1 MPATI
6 SSFVSI
12 TPASQMQE
20 VVSTLAPDKEIKAPE
35 DIVSLSSNEER
46 ERKLFMG
53 DINKFMAEI
62 GKPLSKIPIMG
73 YKELDLFQLFKEVT
87 AYGGF
92 IEVVKNVG
100 TWSKIWKRLG
110 NFDPSITDSSFRLK
124 KNYER
129 YLLDYEY
136 KMFPEHRQQAVDM
149 EKTMQMKKTL
159 HGERPRSPPSNDV
172 APLPQTRK
180 SLKSSDGAKAKTK
193 KIAKR
198 TPPGYKEVARDKAGL
213 PKMPLNLGD
222 LTVESLGTIVPYA
235 PYVTEKHI
243 WPIGFKSYRYF
254 SSMVNPELR
263 VKYFCQI
270 IDGGDK
276 PQFVVT
282 AEDELDN
289 PITSY
294 SPSAAWR
301 SVLKKVYTKN
311 ENEVKKNASAS
322 GALRFGL
329 ANPIVAQLIR
339 ELPNADAC
347 KDFSGDYSSS
357 PSSSPTFGRK
367 RRSSSDE
374 DFSDSDEDYEEDT
387 SKKQRLGSYDLDST
401 PTNSL
406 FTSKKELEDLESAVA
421 TLQALKYC
429 TVY

>member
-1 MPATI
+1 MALDKDEKQAT
-6 SSFVSI
+6 
-12 TPASQMQE
+12 
-20 VVSTLAPDKEIKAPE
+20 E

-46 ERKLFMG
+46 ERKVFMG

-136 KMFPEHRQQAVDM
+136 KMFPEHRQQAIDM
-149 EKTMQMKKTL
+149 EKAMQMKKTL
-159 HGERPRSPPSNDV
+159 HGERPRSPPTADA
-172 APLPQTRK
+172 APVQQTRK
-180 SLKSSDGAKAKTK
+180 SLKSSDGAKGKSK
-193 KIAKR
+193 KMARKS
-198 TPPGYKEVARDKAGL
+198 YKEITRDKDAGA

-222 LTVESLGTIVPYA
+222 LTIESLGSIFPYT
-235 PYVTEKHI
+235 PYITEKHI
-243 WPIGFKSYRYF
+243 WPIGFKSIRYF
-254 SSMVNPELR
+254 SSMLNPELR
-263 VKYFCQI
+263 VKYTCQI

-282 AEDELDN
+282 AEDEPN
-289 PITSY
+289 NSITSY

-301 SVLKKVYTKN
+301 AVLKKVYTKN
-311 ENEVKKNASAS
+311 GEEAKKNASIS

-329 ANPIVAQLIR
+329 AHPLVSQLIR
-339 ELPNADAC
+339 DLPNAEKC
-347 KDFSGDYSSS
+347 KEYTGDYSSS

-367 RRSSSDE
+367 RRTSDE
-374 DFSDSDEDYEEDT
+374 EFSDSDDDYEEDT
-387 SKKQRLGSYDLDST
+387 TKKQKLASYDFDST
-401 PTNSL
+401 LTNSL
-406 FTSKKELEDLESAVA
+406 FTSKKELDDLESAVA

-429 TVY
+429 SVY

>member
-1 MPATI
+1 
-6 SSFVSI
+6 
-12 TPASQMQE
+12 MQE
-20 VVSTLAPDKEIKAPE
+20 VVSNMALEKEEKQAPE

-136 KMFPEHRQQAVDM
+136 KMFPEHRQQAIDM
-149 EKTMQMKKTL
+149 EKAIQMKKTL
-159 HGERPRSPPSNDV
+159 HGERPRSPPTDA
-172 APLPQTRK
+172 APVQQPRK
-180 SLKSSDGAKAKTK
+180 SLKSSDGSAKGKTK
-193 KIAKR
+193 KNGRKSPA
-198 TPPGYKEVARDKAGL
+198 YKELARDKEAGL

-222 LTVESLGTIVPYA
+222 LTVESLGTIFPYT
-235 PYVTEKHI
+235 PYITEKHI
-243 WPIGFKSYRYF
+243 YPIGFKSVRYF
-254 SSMVNPELR
+254 SSMTNPELR
-263 VKYFCQI
+263 VKYTCQI
-270 IDGGDK
+270 VDGGDK
-276 PQFVVT
+276 PQFVIT
-282 AEDELDN
+282 AEDEPN
-289 PITSY
+289 NSISSY

-301 SVLKKVYTKN
+301 TVLKKVYNKSG
-311 ENEVKKNASAS
+311 EEAKKNTSVS

-329 ANPIVAQLIR
+329 AHPLVSQLIR
-339 ELPNADAC
+339 ELPNADKC
-347 KDFSGDYSSS
+347 KDYTGEYSSS

-367 RRSSSDE
+367 RRTGDE
-374 DFSDSDEDYEEDT
+374 EFSDSDEDYEEDT
-387 SKKQRLGSYDLDST
+387 TKKQKLASYDLDAT
-401 PTNSL
+401 LTNSL

-429 TVY
+429 SVY

>member
-1 MPATI
+1 MH
-6 SSFVSI
+6 
-12 TPASQMQE
+12 E
-20 VVSTLAPDKEIKAPE
+20 VVSNMAPDKEEKQAPE

-73 YKELDLFQLFKEVT
+73 YKELDLFQLFREVT

-136 KMFPEHRQQAVDM
+136 KMFPEHRQQALDM
-149 EKTMQMKKTL
+149 EKAIQMKKTL
-159 HGERPRSPPSNDV
+159 HNERPRSPPTNENT
-172 APLPQTRK
+172 PQQSRK
-180 SLKSSDGAKAKTK
+180 SLKSSDGAKGKAKK
-193 KIAKR
+193 AKR
-198 TPPGYKEVARDKAGL
+198 TPKNPPAGYKELARDQAGA
-213 PKMPLNLGD
+213 PKLPLNLGE
-222 LTVESLGTIVPYA
+222 LTVESLGTIIPQTPYI
-235 PYVTEKHI
+235 TDKHI
-243 WPIGFKSYRYF
+243 WPIGFRSSRYF
-254 SSMVNPELR
+254 SSMINPELR
-263 VKYFCQI
+263 VKYTCQI

-282 AEDELDN
+282 AEDEPKN
-289 PITSY
+289 SITSY
-294 SPSAAWR
+294 SPSGAWKTI
-301 SVLKKVYTKN
+301 LKKVYNKN
-311 ENEVKKNASAS
+311 GEEAKKNASVS

-329 ANPIVAQLIR
+329 AHPMVSQLIR
-339 ELPNADAC
+339 ELPNADKC
-347 KDFSGDYSSS
+347 NVTGDYSSS
-357 PSSSPTFGRK
+357 PSSSPSLGRK
-367 RRSSSDE
+367 RRSSDE
-374 DFSDSDEDYEEDT
+374 EVSDSDDDYEEET
-387 SKKQRLGSYDLDST
+387 TKRQKLGTYDLDSVA
-401 PTNSL
+401 TNSL

-429 TVY
+429 AVF